1 MAKKVE
7 SVRVLDRISSIS
19 DPILCRILSFLPV
32 KDAVRTS
39 ILSPRWRY
47 LFASSMSILDFE
59 ECLQGVSKE
68 KFNNFNHFV
77 DRLLYIFPNQVS
89 LECFRVDDEVCDVD
103 SLRLYGWICATLWR
117 GVKEIEIYFE
127 KSPMLPTQL
136 FTSHSLVTL
145 KLRFWGD
152 LNVPTKVC
160 LPNLRTLHL
169 KVFTPSNDSVFRLVS
184 GCLALEDLLM
194 VPGGSCLGKT
204 AVNIHSPSLKRL
216 VLDFHVLLTKF
227 PNDIDYVVKINAPS
241 LECFEYND
249 SVGDFYTLSS
259 MKLLEEADIL
269 ISRYQEDERNATRL
283 LQAICNVQ
291 SLFLSI
297 IEAETVFRS
306 RLDPVLLFPSLV
318 FLDFCNEG
326 DDWQG
331 TWLVEFL
338 HCLPHLKKLV
348 LTFATPKRGLKS
360 LPKTVPSCLLF
371 ELEEI
376 EILRF
381 EEDEHMFELV
391 GFFLSHAL
399 VLKNLVI
406 NFAGKVGEE
415 YQCRLSVKEK
425 LLSLSMGSK
434 TCEIV
439 FCY

>member
-1 MAKKVE
+1 MAKKAE
-7 SVRVLDRISSIS
+7 SVGVLDRISSIS
-19 DPILCRILSFLPV
+19 DPILCRILSFLPI

-68 KFNNFNHFV
+68 NFNNFNHFV

-89 LECFRVDDEVCDVD
+89 LECFRVDDDVCDVD

-145 KLRFWGD
+145 KLRFWGEI
-152 LNVPTKVC
+152 NVPTKVC

-194 VPGGSCLGKT
+194 VPGGSSLGRN

-227 PNDIDYVVKINAPS
+227 PNDIGYVVKINAPS

-249 SVGDFYTLSS
+249 SLGDFYTLSS

-283 LQAICNVQ
+283 LQAVCN
-291 SLFLSI
+291 
-297 IEAETVFRS
+297 VFRS
-306 RLDPVLLFPSLV
+306 RLDPVIFPSLV

-326 DDWQG
+326 DDRQG

-360 LPKTVPSCLLF
+360 LSKTVPSCLLF

-381 EEDEHMFELV
+381 EEDEPMH
-391 GFFLSHAL
+391 
-399 VLKNLVI
+399 
-406 NFAGKVGEE
+406 
-415 YQCRLSVKEK
+415 
-425 LLSLSMGSK
+425 
-434 TCEIV
+434 
-439 FCY
+439 